1 MTLSI
6 IFLMTSECLKAL
18 LTALAMSVIPA
29 LLGWLAARTFFKI
42 DALKA
47 SVAKLTD
54 DNNGLS
60 GKVGTLTTD
69 NTDLRVKLTQI
80 DAELHDKTAQ
90 LSKIKNDLVIA
101 ESERNVFKGKLE
113 EATLALAASAEK
125 PSPAAAKTG
134 TVEFAGKK
142 IKPDDL
148 KIVEGIGPKIEEL
161 LHAAGIKT
169 WKQLAEAAVERLKAI
184 LDEAGPRFQ
193 MHDPGTWPEQSALA
207 DAGDWEGLKT
217 LQDELTAGKA

>member
-1 MTLSI
+1 MYS
-6 IFLMTSECLKAL
+6 KANWRR
-18 LTALAMSVIPA
+18 P
-29 LLGWLAARTFFKI
+29 R
-42 DALKA
+42 
-47 SVAKLTD
+47 
-54 DNNGLS
+54 
-60 GKVGTLTTD
+60 
-69 NTDLRVKLTQI
+69 
-80 DAELHDKTAQ
+80 
-90 LSKIKNDLVIA
+90 
-101 ESERNVFKGKLE
+101 
-113 EATLALAASAEK
+113 
-125 PSPAAAKTG
+125 SP
-134 TVEFAGKK
+134 VEFAGKK